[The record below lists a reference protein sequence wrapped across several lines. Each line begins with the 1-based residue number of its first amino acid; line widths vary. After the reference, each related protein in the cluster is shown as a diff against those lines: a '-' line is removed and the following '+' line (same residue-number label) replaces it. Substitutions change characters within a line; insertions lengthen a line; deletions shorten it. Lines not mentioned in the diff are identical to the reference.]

1 MAAGSK
7 TKQSGGGA
15 GSAGGSLDA
24 LSEAIESGAGLPAVA
39 RAAAAALGAS
49 VALIDRSSTV
59 LAVAAGSG
67 AEEEK
72 LLSLGSGVETIE
84 LRVADAAVGELRYRG
99 RGGESTP
106 ASSLRMVATL
116 VGLEVER
123 ARAPEWAS
131 DEAARG
137 FVHAMLSRE
146 LRDPADIAAR
156 AGELGTELGSGGGV
170 VIARASPRAAQS
182 GDWRARVLTLAMR
195 AVRSGSSGALVALV
209 DEGDASAQVAAIL
222 PGGDAASIERAA
234 RAIEEELRS
243 SLSGFAVTIG
253 FSRHAGEPGQ
263 LYRAG
268 KEALMAANVAEAE
281 DRSPLA
287 FEETGSYRLLLP
299 AMSEDP
305 GELERFF
312 DETVAPLAA
321 YDEQYETELVA
332 TVEAYLDNDGNVTPT
347 AETLFTHRHTVRYRL
362 ERVRELSGHDLSSTE
377 GREKLGLGLKAMR
390 VLGIS
395 SPGRPGEGAGGEV
408 GAREA
413 GVSEAAAM
421 RESLPL
427 GSGLMA

>member
-7 TKQSGGGA
+7 AQSKGGADGAAAAGSGG
-15 GSAGGSLDA
+15 LEA

-39 RAAAAALGAS
+39 RAAAGVLNAS

-59 LAVAAGSG
+59 LAVAAASGS
-67 AEEEK
+67 EEEK
-72 LLSLGSGVETIE
+72 LLSLGAGVEAVE
-84 LRVADAAVGELRYRG
+84 LRVADAVVGELRYRG
-99 RGGESTP
+99 RGGASDAP

-137 FVHAMLSRE
+137 FVRAALTRE
-146 LRDPADIAAR
+146 LRDPADVAAR
-156 AGELGTELGSGGGV
+156 AGELGADLSSGVGV
-170 VIARASPRAAQS
+170 VIARATPRAAQS

-195 AVRSGSSGALVALV
+195 AVRSGSSGALAALL
-209 DEGDASAQVAAIL
+209 DDDRASAQVAAIL
-222 PGGDAASIERAA
+222 PGGDGGHIERAA
-234 RAIEEELRS
+234 RAIDDELRS

-253 FSRHAGEPGQ
+253 FSRHAADPGQ

-268 KEALMAANVAEAE
+268 KEALMAVNVAEAE

-321 YDEQYETELVA
+321 YDDQYETELVA

-395 SPGRPGEGAGGEV
+395 SPGGPAKEPGASPRR
-408 GAREA
+408 AKR
-413 GVSEAAAM
+413 SD
-421 RESLPL
+421 
-427 GSGLMA
+427 